1 VIVLD
6 ASAAVSALL
15 NAGQAR
21 TALADGAVHVP
32 HLIDSEVAHALRR
45 QVLGRSLGA
54 DDGWAALDTWR
65 RLGVVRHPVGGL
77 LDRVWELR
85 DNVSAYDASY
95 LALAEAL
102 GCALLTADARLSR
115 VPGLHCSVTLVPR

>member
-15 NAGQAR
+15 NAGEAR
-21 TALADGAVHVP
+21 ATLADESVHVP
-32 HLIDSEVAHALRR
+32 HLIDSEVAQALRR
-45 QVLGRSLGA
+45 QVTKRSLSPA
-54 DDGWAALDTWR
+54 DGWAALDTWR
-65 RLGVVRHPVGGL
+65 RLGVVRHPIAGL
-77 LDRVWELR
+77 LDRIWELR
-85 DNVSAYDASY
+85 ENVSAYDASC

-115 VPGLHCSVTLVPR
+115 VLRLRCAVTTVPR

>member
-1 VIVLD
+1 MIVLD

-15 NAGQAR
+15 NAGEAR
-21 TALADGAVHVP
+21 ATLADESVHVP
-32 HLIDSEVAHALRR
+32 HLIDSEIAHALRR
-45 QVLGRSLGA
+45 QVLNRSLTP

-65 RLGVVRHPVGGL
+65 RLGVIRHPVTGL

-85 DNVSAYDASY
+85 ANVSAYDASY

-115 VPGLHCSVTLVPR
+115 VPQLRCAVTTVPR

>member
-15 NAGQAR
+15 NAGRAR
-21 TALADGAVHVP
+21 TALADDVVHVP
-32 HLIDSEVAHALRR
+32 HLIDSEISHALRR
-45 QVLGRSLGA
+45 QVLRRSLAA

-65 RLGVVRHPVGGL
+65 RLGVVRHPVRGL

-115 VPGLHCSVTLVPR
+115 VPGLHCSVTVVPR

>member
-15 NAGQAR
+15 NVGEAR
-21 TALADGAVHVP
+21 TALADDTVHVP
-32 HLIDSEVAHALRR
+32 HLVDSEIAHALRR
-45 QVLGRSLGA
+45 QVLTGALGA

-65 RLGVVRHPVGGL
+65 RLGVARHPIVGL

-95 LALAEAL
+95 VALAEAL
-102 GCALLTADARLSR
+102 GCALVTADARLSR
-115 VPGLHCSVTLVPR
+115 VPGLRCAVTVVPR

>member
-15 NAGQAR
+15 NAGDAR
-21 TALADGAVHVP
+21 TALADEAVHVP
-32 HLIDSEVAHALRR
+32 HLIDSEVAQALRR
-45 QVLGRSLGA
+45 QVLRRSLGA

-65 RLGVVRHPVGGL
+65 RLGVVRHPAGGL

-102 GCALLTADARLSR
+102 GCTLLTADARLSR
-115 VPGLHCSVTLVPR
+115 VPGLRCSVTLVPR